1 MELRQIRT
9 FNQVARLQSFS
20 AAAEALNLA
29 QSAVSRQVRALEEE
43 FQTQLLFRTTRRV
56 VLTEAGQLML
66 AKGGEILALADQ
78 LKEAIVQTPGSSVRG
93 TVTVGIPPSLTG
105 FFTTP
110 LLEECRQSFPDIDVH
125 VEEGL
130 PALVEEWLAVGRI
143 DLGIMSDTGGKSR
156 FAGTPLGQE
165 EFVLVSDPRQIER
178 QPETVLAKDLAPLK
192 IIVGRRYRELIDPA
206 LAQCGLKIDY
216 ERVVDNI
223 QMIREM
229 LARGPLYTILT
240 QEIVRLWASE
250 GNLQISRICEPVL
263 VRKLALADN
272 PKRPNTPAMRAVRG
286 LLIAW
291 ARSQL

>member
-43 FQTQLLFRTTRRV
+43 FQTQLIFRTTRRV

-78 LKEAIVQTPGSSVRG
+78 LKEAIIQAPGSARG

-105 FFTTP
+105 FFATP
-110 LLEECRQSFPDIDVH
+110 LLEECRQFFPDIDVH

-130 PALVEEWLAVGRI
+130 PTLVEEWLAVGRI
-143 DLGIMSDTGGKSR
+143 DLGIVSDKGTKSR
-156 FAGTPLGQE
+156 FAGISLGQE
-165 EFVLVSDPRQIER
+165 EFVLVSDPRQIES
-178 QPETVLAKDLAPLK
+178 QPEFVPAVDLPALN
-192 IIVGRRYRELIDPA
+192 IIVGRGYRELIDPA
-206 LAQCGLKIDY
+206 LADHGLKIDY
-216 ERVVDNI
+216 ARVVDNI

-229 LARGPLYTILT
+229 LARGPLHTILSE
-240 QEIVRLWASE
+240 EIVRRWAAE
-250 GNLQISRICEPVL
+250 GNLQISRIREPVL
-263 VRKLALADN
+263 IRKLVLADN
-272 PKRPNTPAMRAVRG
+272 PQRPNTPAMRAVRG
-286 LLIAW
+286 LLTGW
-291 ARSQL
+291 ARSHL